1 MDNFLPPRS
10 LPVIENSSPARVPKA
25 SEHEDTW
32 KHVSIPLARV
42 IARLRRLRA
51 LDEEANR

>member
-1 MDNFLPPRS
+1 MDNFLPPRAF
-10 LPVIENSSPARVPKA
+10 PVIENSSPARAPKA
-25 SEHEDTW
+25 AEHNETW
-32 KHVSIPLARV
+32 KHISVPLARV